1 MSSEKGS
8 SKADTLVKVVLVFFI
23 SLLSF
28 SVGTFVGKQVS
39 DADHRRMALE
49 GEYKA
54 DRSIASTDEH
64 KEEVA
69 DGGDKITEKEV
80 ESLTEEFVNK
90 EKGREPAEAAHGEHV
105 APTGEHAAKD
115 EHAEAA
121 DDHKTEAV
129 EHKEEGGYKTYQGRK
144 TAGAEHKKEEPKAHE
159 TAAKANKE
167 TAAHEAPKAHD
178 AHDATAKVAEKVA
191 AGKAPTDGKKEERK
205 PQSVL
210 PSVASSAVGKYT
222 VQVASYADEG
232 EAKTH
237 VGDMRTK
244 GLNAFV
250 LPAQVNGK
258 TWFRVLVGLFN
269 NVKSADEYR
278 AQLMKDSGTKA
289 AIVQKIV
296 Q

>member
-69 DGGDKITEKEV
+69 DAGDKITEKEV

-90 EKGREPAEAAHGEHV
+90 EKGREPAEAGHDEHAAKASEHG
-105 APTGEHAAKD
+105 AAAHAAKD
-115 EHAEAA
+115 EHAAAPAEEHKAEAA
-121 DDHKTEAV
+121 
-129 EHKEEGGYKTYQGRK
+129 EHKEEGGYKAYGRK
-144 TAGAEHKKEEPKAHE
+144 TAGTEHKEEAKVAKTEAKSVHE
-159 TAAKANKE
+159 TAAAK
-167 TAAHEAPKAHD
+167 HD
-178 AHDATAKVAEKVA
+178 APAKIADKVA

-222 VQVASYADEG
+222 VQVASYADES
-232 EAKTH
+232 EAKTQ

-278 AQLMKDSGTKA
+278 AQLMKDAGTKA